1 MTKTWYCLGG
11 PLHGTY
17 QPAGSTPIHSARLG
31 AAGRPRYYYNGTPVP
46 TVAVPAPPVTYYP
59 MTVQLPGWRISVT
72 MYMDEAVV
80 YGHQRIPS
88 GTVLPGGIK
97 GAQLGACVACRW
109 CYGPSFGELGVCL
122 RTVCVSAVSWL
133 ESIDSWRWTGGVS

>member
-17 QPAGSTPIHSARLG
+17 QPAGSTPIHSASLHSR
-31 AAGRPRYYYNGTPVP
+31 ARYFYNGTPVP

-59 MTVQLPGWRISVT
+59 LPVYLPGWRVKVT
-72 MYMDEAVV
+72 MYVDEALA
-80 YGHQRIPS
+80 YGTNPVPN
-88 GTVLPGGIK
+88 GTVLPGGIQ

-109 CYGPSFGELGVCL
+109 CYRPAFGQMAICTRDECI
-122 RTVCVSAVSWL
+122 SAMGWL
-133 ESIDSWRWTGGVS
+133 ETLDSWGYEA